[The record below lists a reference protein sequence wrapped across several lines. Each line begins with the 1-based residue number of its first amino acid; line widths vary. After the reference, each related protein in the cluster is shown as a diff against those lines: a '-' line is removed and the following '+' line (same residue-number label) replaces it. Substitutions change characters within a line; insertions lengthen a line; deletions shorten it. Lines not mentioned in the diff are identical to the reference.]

1 MVNFLVI
8 WSIILCILTLYIY
21 IRIIRFTVFKKKIDR
36 TTHILN
42 PKSTADEQWTL
53 GAETSRRLLPSVSYP
68 APGPKC

>member
-8 WSIILCILTLYIY
+8 WSITLYILTLYILELLDLLCL
-21 IRIIRFTVFKKKIDR
+21 KKIDR

-42 PKSTADEQWTL
+42 PKSTTDEQWTL

>member
-1 MVNFLVI
+1 MVNFVVI
-8 WSIILCILTLYIY
+8 WSIILYILTLYILELLDLLCL
-21 IRIIRFTVFKKKIDR
+21 KKIDW

-42 PKSTADEQWTL
+42 PKSTTDEQWTL